1 MLACGNFQTCVWL
14 EEIPVASQSPPLGVS
29 GRGDNA
35 AFDTRPQGCHAAA
48 IGQYGRL
55 TYLLSKTIRP
65 QMVASKE
72 CKTRTIGREKLLKKQ
87 GGCPLNRR
95 YGCHL
100 IYNLIAVCDH
110 RQDASCVTLRRCIN
124 QGKRHCCLK
133 QHQERPAS
141 IPGHWT
147 GPWSLKQARWCSSVL
162 GVSTPLSIDQ
172 HHTGIAGDRGH
183 FAAPD
188 RFAQPLPFHMS
199 TGLCPWAV

>member
-1 MLACGNFQTCVWL
+1 
-14 EEIPVASQSPPLGVS
+14 
-29 GRGDNA
+29 
-35 AFDTRPQGCHAAA
+35 
-48 IGQYGRL
+48 
-55 TYLLSKTIRP
+55 
-65 QMVASKE
+65 MVASKE

-162 GVSTPLSIDQ
+162 GGFNSSLHWPASYWDCWGSRTLRSTWPLCPAPSFSYV
-172 HHTGIAGDRGH
+172 HWLMSLGSVMWLEH
-183 FAAPD
+183 FLCFQSSNYLVPVKVTIPWFMILCNLTSGFLRLHSLVCD
-188 RFAQPLPFHMS
+188 TVRSHVMS
-199 TGLCPWAV
+199 TLLREK

>member
-1 MLACGNFQTCVWL
+1 
-14 EEIPVASQSPPLGVS
+14 
-29 GRGDNA
+29 
-35 AFDTRPQGCHAAA
+35 
-48 IGQYGRL
+48 
-55 TYLLSKTIRP
+55 
-65 QMVASKE
+65 MVASKE

-141 IPGHWT
+141 MPGH
-147 GPWSLKQARWCSSVL
+147 
-162 GVSTPLSIDQ
+162 
-172 HHTGIAGDRGH
+172 
-183 FAAPD
+183 
-188 RFAQPLPFHMS
+188 
-199 TGLCPWAV
+199 